1 MVGNSVITKTARK
14 LNVGKIHIR
23 NTVSQMFLYLIMI
36 SVGFIFLYP
45 ILVMTAESAKD
56 VYDLV
61 NPLVKWFPTKIYIA
75 NFTRAWNVL
84 GGFKTLLTS
93 GGYML
98 LVAVCQTLSAAVIG
112 YGFAKFDFKLKRP
125 LFLLMICTFI
135 IPPQVTFLPQYL
147 MYKSFGMLKSIMP
160 FLLPALLGQGI
171 KNTIFILIYYQFF
184 RMIPK
189 ALDEAAEID
198 GAGFLRV
205 FAGIN
210 LPLAVP
216 ATVVVFIFSFVWH
229 WNETYL
235 ADVYFEGTIRT
246 FPLALVKFTEYFQ
259 KLYPIDDP
267 NNPLLRMN
275 EGVRMAG
282 TVLCVLPLILM
293 YILIEPKLV
302 ENLDRVGITGE

>member
-1 MVGNSVITKTARK
+1 MMVNNVVTKTANK
-14 LNVGKIHIR
+14 LSVGKIRIS
-23 NTVSQMFLYLIMI
+23 NTIYKFFLYAVMI
-36 SVGFIFLYP
+36 SVGFIFIYP
-45 ILVMTAESAKD
+45 IFIMMAESAKD
-56 VYDLV
+56 IYDLV
-61 NPLVKWFPTKIYIA
+61 NPLVKWFPTRIYTV
-75 NFTRAWNVL
+75 NFTRAWKVL

-98 LVAVCQTLSAAVIG
+98 LVAVCQTISAAVIG
-112 YGFAKFDFKLKRP
+112 YGFAKFDFKFKRP

-135 IPPQVTFLPQYL
+135 IPPQVTFMPQYL
-147 MYKSFGMLKSIMP
+147 MYKSFGMLKTIMP

-184 RMIPK
+184 KMAPK

-198 GAGFLRV
+198 GAGSFRI

-235 ADVYFEGTIRT
+235 AELYFEDAIRT
-246 FPLALVKFTEYFQ
+246 FPLALAKFTEYFQ
-259 KLYPIDDP
+259 KLYPVDDP

-282 TVLCVLPLILM
+282 TILCILPLILM
-293 YILIEPKLV
+293 YIFVEPKLV
-302 ENLDRVGITGE
+302 ESLDRAGITGE